1 MNATTDSLHVGSRS
15 WFFTGPSEAHSEF
28 ARTGDKDDQ
37 WVEVS
42 SEFIFANT
50 NARLIFFADVGND
63 ECEFCNE
70 NTLSRTLS
78 GFRFARSLG
87 IE

>member
-50 NARLIFFADVGND
+50 NARLIFLQ
-63 ECEFCNE
+63 
-70 NTLSRTLS
+70 TLETTNAN
-78 GFRFARSLG
+78 FVTKTP
-87 IE
+87 